1 MDLGLEMSTATSNLN
16 GASACDA
23 TGYLPIA
30 VGTLAPAENLDFDLF
45 LRSDSGQATLFRGKD
60 YELERADLMRLRE
73 SSISTL
79 YIRVGD
85 HERYCDYLR
94 DEVLSSG
101 ELQPEQRLQV
111 LTAVNRSVFESAFSS
126 VNMQRYMEFADSVGR
141 ELAETMANMDVS
153 LSGLLKLLTHDY
165 YTYTHVAN
173 VTTYCLALARGLGI
187 HDVAELNEIA
197 KGGLLHDYGKRHIPK
212 YVLNCTTKLDE
223 ASWNAMLQ
231 HPTHAFRDLSIR
243 EDVSWGQLMMAYQ
256 HHERPDGKGYPV
268 GIGGDEIHP
277 WARICKIADVFDA
290 LTSERPYRK
299 PDPISRVLEM
309 MESRGGFEFD
319 GELIKCFR
327 AMFRCSN

>member
-1 MDLGLEMSTATSNLN
+1 MSTATSAVN
-16 GASACDA
+16 GTSACEA

-45 LRSDSGQATLFRGKD
+45 LRSDAGQATLFRGKN
-60 YELERADLMRLRE
+60 YELEHADLKRCAE
-73 SSISTL
+73 SAISTL

-94 DEVLSSG
+94 DDVLSSG

-126 VNMQRYMEFADSVGR
+126 VNIQRYMEFADNAGR
-141 ELAETMANMDVS
+141 ELAETMASIDVS
-153 LSGLLKLLTHDY
+153 LSGLLKLMTHDY

-187 HDVAELNEIA
+187 TDLTELKEIA

-212 YVLNCTTKLDE
+212 YVLNCTAKLDE
-223 ASWNAMLQ
+223 AAWATMLQ
-231 HPTHAFRDLSIR
+231 HPTHAFRDLSAR
-243 EDVSWGQLMMAYQ
+243 DDVTWAQLMMAYQ

-277 WARICKIADVFDA
+277 WAHICKIADVFDA

-309 MESRGGFEFD
+309 MESRAGIEFD
-319 GELIKCFR
+319 GEMMQCFQ
-327 AMFRCSN
+327 AMFRSSN